1 MPSSRSGLGRS
12 LARHSSGSDG
22 FQTHLN
28 FRRDKQSTKGKRWDR
43 TAFAESGRR
52 VDAAKI
58 KANKG
63 RRFDL
68 DDDEVMSEDEDMG
81 EPLVPGPK
89 PLVDISKLYWVD
101 VAKI

>member
-1 MPSSRSGLGRS
+1 
-12 LARHSSGSDG
+12 
-22 FQTHLN
+22 LN

-63 RRFDL
+63 RRYDG
-68 DDDEVMSEDEDMG
+68 DDDEVMTEEDDL
-81 EPLVPGPK
+81 EPLAPLPK
-89 PLVDISKLYWVD
+89 PLVDLGKQTCRIEVK
-101 VAKI
+101 